1 MTSTSTE
8 ITISQK
14 TQQAIDQIR
23 SPQVSAEIEA
33 ALPEGVSPRQFL
45 RAGATA
51 LMDNP
56 ALANADRTSLV
67 KALFKCAQDGLLPD
81 GRDAAL
87 VIFKDNKDGGKQK
100 VQYMSMIAG
109 LRRIAAEHDI
119 AIHASV
125 VYEND
130 EFEPDLEAHKA
141 NHKPTR
147 LGQDQGNPVGAY
159 AIAQHRDGRR
169 FGPAIMDV
177 KEIERIRAK
186 SKMPNSP
193 AWKDWWDRMAEK
205 TVARRLW
212 KELPFSSKDRER
224 LQRLGADEA
233 DESAADPADVL
244 YGQDAGDALEKSTE
258 ADRPPENVDPESGEV
273 IEEADWS
280 DGSAE
285 DAPFEGEEPPIE
297 EAPAV
302 EMTAV
307 FTSGRYE
314 GKTVQE
320 VFDIGDEGVRYVAW
334 AFKNWKTDPMLSSL
348 AAFAEQHPEIKS

>member
-1 MTSTSTE
+1 MTPSTE
-8 ITISQK
+8 LTVGQK
-14 TQQAIDQIR
+14 TQQAIDYIR
-23 SPQVSAEIEA
+23 SPQISTEIEA

-45 RAGATA
+45 RAAATA

-67 KALFKCAQDGLLPD
+67 KALFKCGQDGLLPD

-119 AIHASV
+119 SIHAAV
-125 VYEND
+125 VYAND
-130 EFEPDLEAHKA
+130 EFDPDLEAHKA

-147 LGQDQGNPVGAY
+147 LGEDPGEPIGAY

-169 FGPAIMDV
+169 FGPAVMDV

-193 AWKDWWDRMAEK
+193 AWKEWWDRMAEK

-224 LQRLGADEA
+224 LQRLGD
-233 DESAADPADVL
+233 DESENGADPADVL
-244 YGQDAGDALEKSTE
+244 YGQQDEPSEPIPD
-258 ADRPPENVDPESGEV
+258 ESDNGLGTV
-273 IEEADWS
+273 IEDGDWS
-280 DGSAE
+280 DPG
-285 DAPFEGEEPPIE
+285 APDFEGDEPPI
-297 EAPAV
+297 APPDDPPAAAD
-302 EMTAV
+302 EPKEPTTFA
-307 FTSGRYE
+307 SGRHA
-314 GKTVQE
+314 GQTVEQ
-320 VFDIGDEGVRYVAW
+320 VYDSGDEGVNYIKW
-334 AFKNWKTDPMLSSL
+334 AIKNWKTGEMVRDL
-348 AAFAEQHPEIKS
+348 AAFAEQHPELSA